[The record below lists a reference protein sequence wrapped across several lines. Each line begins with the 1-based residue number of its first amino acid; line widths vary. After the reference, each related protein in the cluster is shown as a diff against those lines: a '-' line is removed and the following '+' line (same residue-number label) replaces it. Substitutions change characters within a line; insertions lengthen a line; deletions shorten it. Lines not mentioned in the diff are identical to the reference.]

1 MGYNGNVNLRR
12 LAPLVLAAA
21 LLGGCTAAPA
31 TAPATVPAGAP
42 AATAGLPQL
51 KRDMT
56 AREFADL
63 VAQPGVV
70 ILDVRTPAEFAGGH
84 LEGARNI
91 DLQGP
96 DFDSQIATLPKDV
109 TYAVYCRSGNRSATA
124 LAKMTAAGIT
134 RAAHLTGGIGAWQS
148 AGNPVVR

>member
-1 MGYNGNVNLRR
+1 MGYAGAVILRR
-12 LAPLVLAAA
+12 FAPLVLAAA

-31 TAPATVPAGAP
+31 TTTAPATVPA
-42 AATAGLPQL
+42 ATAGIPQL
-51 KRDMT
+51 KRDLNV
-56 AREFADL
+56 REFADL

-70 ILDVRTPAEFAGGH
+70 VLDVRTPAEFATGH
-84 LEGARNI
+84 LQGARNI

-96 DFDSQIATLPKDV
+96 DFDAQIAALPKDA

-124 LAKMTAAGIT
+124 LSKMNAAGIT

-148 AGNPVVR
+148 AGNPIVR